1 MRKVI
6 FVGRLAIQ
14 WNFEREKL
22 FADSKET
29 ERRRMMST
37 GTLEHEMNAEIEQLA
52 REWHADAMGLPS
64 GSWHKSS
71 AAPPAAHA
79 APSEV
84 VRGHPPPFPAKPS
97 RLSAAPK
104 SRLHDGEAW
113 MARRKVAVEGQA
125 QNQANARPK
134 VSCT

>member
-1 MRKVI
+1 
-6 FVGRLAIQ
+6 
-14 WNFEREKL
+14 
-22 FADSKET
+22 
-29 ERRRMMST
+29 
-37 GTLEHEMNAEIEQLA
+37 MNAEIEQLA

-64 GSWHKSS
+64 GSWHKNS
-71 AAPPAAHA
+71 AAPPA
-79 APSEV
+79 PEV

-125 QNQANARPK
+125 PNQGPNARPK
-134 VSCT
+134 VSFI